1 MKIFKDDGI
10 LGGLANKIKE
20 EGKDYVKD
28 KIGDGLK
35 MKHEVSDSTKNIIY
49 VVIAVVVL
57 YIFVKKKK

>member
-10 LGGLANKIKE
+10 LAGLSNKIKE
-20 EGKDYVKD
+20 EGKDYVKE

-35 MKHEVSDSTKNIIY
+35 MKHEVSDSTKNMIY
-49 VVIAVVVL
+49 VVIAVVIL

>member
-1 MKIFKDDGI
+1 MKIFKKDGI
-10 LGGLANKIKE
+10 LSDLADKIKS

-35 MKHEVSDSTKNIIY
+35 MKHEVADSTKNIIY

>member
-1 MKIFKDDGI
+1 MKIFKEDGI
-10 LGGLANKIKE
+10 LAGLSNKIRE

>member
-10 LGGLANKIKE
+10 LSNLTNKIKS

-35 MKHEVSDSTKNIIY
+35 MKHDVSDSTKNIIY
-49 VVIAVVVL
+49 LVIAVVVF

>member
-1 MKIFKDDGI
+1 MKIFKEDGI
-10 LGGLANKIKE
+10 LAGLSNKIRE

-49 VVIAVVVL
+49 VVIAVVAL